1 MENSK
6 EKSKKLSGRKKGSL
20 FVKIAPMALAYHAN
34 GQGTCCL
41 SPPDPP
47 PSPGFGPP
55 SCLVPG
61 PGGPVHTALG
71 PKPQLLISPGP
82 AVVWSRRRQ
91 SQHWAPGGGRRP
103 GTLGVVASETVRRP
117 ASSYIQCQRS
127 SLSNL
132 SQALA
137 RTSSFSTQACQ
148 TSEFRN

>member
-1 MENSK
+1 MGNGK
-6 EKSKKLSGRKKGSL
+6 FKSKKLSGRKKGSL

-61 PGGPVHTALG
+61 PGGPVHTASHSCSLARALWWCG
-71 PKPQLLISPGP
+71 
-82 AVVWSRRRQ
+82 VVDGSH
-91 SQHWAPGGGRRP
+91 STGRRAVGAGP
-103 GTLGVVASETVRRP
+103 GRWASWRLRLSGDQPV
-117 ASSYIQCQRS
+117 QCQRS
-127 SLSNL
+127 SLSNS

-137 RTSSFSTQACQ
+137 RTSKLLNPSLSNLRIP
-148 TSEFRN
+148 ELV